1 MDSISRPI
9 TVLPLPVANFQ
20 LESTLCEE
28 NEITFKNSSNT
39 DAGVLEK
46 WTWNFGDNTTTV
58 IQTAA
63 SNIKH
68 TYTSTGTYTSTLTVT
83 GDNGCTSIAKE
94 VLVKVNPLPQL
105 AFTLPKVCLP
115 EAKAVFENKSSIT
128 DGTPISYLW
137 DFDDPLDKSSG
148 ATPNGTH
155 TYRAMGVYKV
165 KLIGTSINNCRDSLI
180 QRFED
185 VFAAPKAAFSSQ
197 DSACLGEK
205 IDFVDQSQVENGIL
219 TNWYW
224 DLGDRST
231 VSEESFTHR
240 YSDPGRYTV
249 SLYAKTSIGCLSD
262 TAMKTIE
269 VFSLPT
275 ISAGPDLSVLDDG
288 QKQMLSTATGNN
300 MVFRWFPALYLDD
313 STKLSPLI
321 IKPQEDQVYTLEA
334 VGRGNCRTVDEVK
347 ITVLKLPKP
356 PNTFTPNGDGIND
369 TWEIPYLDQYT
380 ESILEVYT
388 TQGQLVYRSVGYAKR
403 WDGTFNGKPLP
414 AGTYYYVL
422 DPRNGRKKISSYV
435 TIFR

>member
-1 MDSISRPI
+1 
-9 TVLPLPVANFQ
+9 
-20 LESTLCEE
+20 
-28 NEITFKNSSNT
+28 
-39 DAGVLEK
+39 
-46 WTWNFGDNTTTV
+46 
-58 IQTAA
+58 
-63 SNIKH
+63 
-68 TYTSTGTYTSTLTVT
+68 
-83 GDNGCTSIAKE
+83 
-94 VLVKVNPLPQL
+94 
-105 AFTLPKVCLP
+105 
-115 EAKAVFENKSSIT
+115 
-128 DGTPISYLW
+128 
-137 DFDDPLDKSSG
+137 
-148 ATPNGTH
+148 
-155 TYRAMGVYKV
+155 
-165 KLIGTSINNCRDSLI
+165 
-180 QRFED
+180 
-185 VFAAPKAAFSSQ
+185 
-197 DSACLGEK
+197 
-205 IDFVDQSQVENGIL
+205 
-219 TNWYW
+219 
-224 DLGDRST
+224 
-231 VSEESFTHR
+231 
-240 YSDPGRYTV
+240 
-249 SLYAKTSIGCLSD
+249 
-262 TAMKTIE
+262 MKTIE